1 MRRNGSFGKGA
12 QENEYRV
19 VSSSKGP
26 KEHCGVCSWCWVNSG
41 STSER
46 WQLLTSFLATV
57 HPEKL
62 KVRPNC

>member
-1 MRRNGSFGKGA
+1 MSTEFCLLQRGQRSTAVFA
-12 QENEYRV
+12 V
-19 VSSSKGP
+19 
-26 KEHCGVCSWCWVNSG
+26 GVGVNSG

-62 KVRPNC
+62 KVRPNRKTDIWR